1 MIYYKGYVVNSDDVK
16 GYYKI
21 GRNINTP
28 RYSEFTT
35 EFSNRT
41 DANDIALIRS
51 SLGKLRSF
59 YSSYNEVVIE
69 DEQLIALLRKIK
81 VFIDFDNIFEYSSFN
96 DFDDIDGY
104 EIIYTKVV
112 DSEGRVFAREIKT
125 GAVFPILNDSS
136 FKNTYYL
143 TTYDNIS
150 EENYDNMY
158 ALEMEIDIKDNF
170 ILRADNIVVFE
181 DVANRNEVEDY
192 LESFEPEYGPDTDEE
207 TIINDANS
215 NVFAGPIEEKEEKNL
230 SLSEENICI
239 GQIKYYLSYLKTLDQ
254 NEYER
259 YSGHLEYLI
268 NGFEDKDLN
277 TPITI
282 NDFRNI
288 LSRVKFLCLFNE
300 NLKNGITTSLLKIED
315 DSVKR
320 TTGSDAREF
329 SITKLDHLYELFLSN
344 KDSLSLKEQYLI
356 LHEFTRCYVLKIKEY
371 SLSKVDVLNTHF
383 KELIYY
389 ALSISDDSYVR
400 YAMDLI
406 NDLASEEDEVS
417 LIKHI

>member
-1 MIYYKGYVVNSDDVK
+1 MIYYKGYVVNSSDVK

-41 DANDIALIRS
+41 DANDIVLIRS

-158 ALEMEIDIKDNF
+158 AIEMEIDIKDNF

-181 DVANRNEVEDY
+181 DVANKNEVEDY
-192 LESFEPEYGPDTDEE
+192 LESFESEYGSDTDEE
-207 TIINDANS
+207 TIIDDANS

-288 LSRVKFLCLFNE
+288 LSRVKFLCLFNG